1 MSNYD
6 IAKIEEKAKYLEQK
20 AKKLAPFSD
29 VQTDTFADEFY
40 FVSLRELCRAYVKN
54 NISKEQLL
62 KEQSKIK
69 NTYQKYALWASSYE
83 ENHETRLRLGQIA
96 KEVYTKKECKSCLKM
111 IRIFDG
117 LEK

>member
-1 MSNYD
+1 MSYD
-6 IAKIEEKAKYLEQK
+6 IVEIEKRAKYIEEQAKALCSIDEI
-20 AKKLAPFSD
+20 KLSN
-29 VQTDTFADEFY
+29 FAEEFY
-40 FVSLRELCRAYVKN
+40 FITLRELLRSYVHKL
-54 NISKEQLL
+54 IDKQYLL
-62 KEQSKIK
+62 QEQSKIK

-96 KEVYTKKECKSCLKM
+96 KEVYTKKECKTCLEM